1 MSPHELFP
9 LFNLGVLPAWA
20 LLVLAPRWRWT
31 QRLVHT
37 AVIPVGLATAYLV
50 LLLSTDIPDGA
61 GGGSLDEVLRMFAS
75 PALALVC
82 WIHYIVFDLFVGAW
96 IARDAARR
104 GITHLL
110 VAPCLVLTLLVGP
123 AGLLLYL
130 VVRLALRRTAT
141 LQETAAHAA
150 G

>member
-9 LFNLGVLPAWA
+9 IFNLGVLPAWA

-31 QRLVHT
+31 QRLVHS
-37 AVIPVGLATAYLV
+37 AVIPVALATAYLV
-50 LLLSTDIPDGA
+50 LLLSADMPNGG
-61 GGGSLDEVLRMFAS
+61 GGGSLDEVQRMFAS

-82 WIHYIVFDLFVGAW
+82 WIHFLVFDLFVGAW
-96 IARDAARR
+96 ISRDAARR
-104 GITHLL
+104 GVPHLL

-130 VVRLALRRTAT
+130 VLRLALRRVAT
-141 LQETAAHAA
+141 LVER
-150 G
+150 GGD

>member
-1 MSPHELFP
+1 MSPHDLFP
-9 LFNLGVLPAWA
+9 LFNFGVLPAWG
-20 LLVLAPRWRWT
+20 LLVFAPRWRWT

-50 LLLSTDIPDGA
+50 LLLSTDIPEGA

-75 PALALVC
+75 PELALVC
-82 WIHYIVFDLFVGAW
+82 WIHYLVFDLFVGAW

-104 GITHLL
+104 GISHLL
-110 VAPCLVLTLLVGP
+110 VAPILVLALLVGP

-130 VVRLALRRTAT
+130 VLRLALRRVAT
-141 LQETAAHAA
+141 LAEAPTRDA
-150 G
+150 